1 MSVSADIPAGTA
13 ESTAEPAADG
23 VCVTPHEFLLPGHGQ
38 RARTGVLLVHGMTGT
53 PNEMRLLGRG
63 LNKEGFT
70 VYAVQLAG
78 HCGTVDDLLATR
90 WQDWLASVQAG
101 ADRLRPRVDK
111 LVVAGLSV
119 GAVLALALAEERP
132 EDVAGVCALSTI
144 FRYDGWTI
152 PFYTRFAFL
161 IPWLRRL
168 GIGRYRMFMEQP
180 PYGIKDEQ
188 LRRHIVERMLAG
200 HSAEAGLPGNP
211 WWTIQEMR
219 GLSARVLPRLG
230 QVRAPCLAIHAS
242 HDDVASVSNAQAI
255 ARGVVQAPVELVLL
269 DDSYHMITVDR
280 ERRTVI
286 ARCADFVG
294 RIADGTLA
302 ATANVQIARPSVR
315 ASTAV
320 HSRVDRRRP
329 GSTGE
334 PLSQPGGRP

>member
-1 MSVSADIPAGTA
+1 LSDATATTADI
-13 ESTAEPAADG
+13 SADG
-23 VCVTPHEFLLPGHGQ
+23 VCITPHEFLLPGHGP

-101 ADRLRPRVDK
+101 ADRLRPRVDR

-119 GAVLALALAEERP
+119 GAVLALALALERP
-132 EDVAGVCALSTI
+132 DDVAGVCALSTI

-242 HDDVASVSNAQAI
+242 HDDVASVGNAQAI

-302 ATANVQIARPSVR
+302 VAANSQSGRPPAAASATSRSPADAHPSGH
-315 ASTAV
+315 AGGLLT
-320 HSRVDRRRP
+320 P
-329 GSTGE
+329 
-334 PLSQPGGRP
+334 PGGRP

>member
-1 MSVSADIPAGTA
+1 MNAPLALTA
-13 ESTAEPAADG
+13 AQ
-23 VCVTPHEFLLPGHGQ
+23 VCVTPHEFLLPGSGPQ
-38 RARTGVLLVHGMTGT
+38 ARTGVLLVHGMTGT
-53 PNEMRLLGRG
+53 PNEMRLLARG
-63 LNKEGFT
+63 LNKQGLT

-90 WQDWLASVQAG
+90 WQDWLASAQAG
-101 ADRLRPRVDK
+101 MARLRPHVDR

-119 GAVLALALAEERP
+119 GAVLSLALAEEHP
-132 EDVAGVCALSTI
+132 QDIDGVCALSTI

-161 IPWLRRL
+161 IPLLRQL

-188 LRRHIVERMLAG
+188 LRQQIVKRMLAG

-219 GLSARVLPRLG
+219 RLSARVLPRLH
-230 QVRAPCLAIHAS
+230 QVRAPVLAIHAR
-242 HDDVASVSNAQAI
+242 HDDVASIANAQAI
-255 ARGVVQAPVELVLL
+255 ARGVVHAPVELLLL

-286 ARCADFVG
+286 ARCADF
-294 RIADGTLA
+294 IAA
-302 ATANVQIARPSVR
+302 VSARAPATAAPM
-315 ASTAV
+315 
-320 HSRVDRRRP
+320 
-329 GSTGE
+329 
-334 PLSQPGGRP
+334 SQQPELALG

>member
-1 MSVSADIPAGTA
+1 M
-13 ESTAEPAADG
+13 STAVAG
-23 VCVTPHEFLLPGHGQ
+23 VCVTPNEFLLPGQGPQ
-38 RARTGVLLVHGMTGT
+38 ARTGVLLVHGMTGT
-53 PNEMRLLGRG
+53 PNEMRLLARG
-63 LNKEGFT
+63 LNREGFT

-90 WQDWLASVQAG
+90 WPDWLASVQAG
-101 ADRLRPRVDK
+101 ADRLLPHVDR
-111 LVVAGLSV
+111 LVVGGLSV
-119 GAVLALALAEERP
+119 GAVLALALAQERP
-132 EDVAGVCALSTI
+132 DEVAGVCALSTI

-161 IPWLRRL
+161 IPLLRLL

-188 LRRHIVERMLAG
+188 LRRHIVERMLDG

-219 GLSARVLPRLG
+219 GLSARVLPRLK
-230 QVRAPCLAIHAS
+230 QVRAPCLAIHARN
-242 HDDVASVSNAQAI
+242 DDVASIANAHAI
-255 ARGVVQAPVELVLL
+255 ARGVVHAPVELVLL

-294 RIADGTLA
+294 RIAAGGQAVALRA
-302 ATANVQIARPSVR
+302 R
-315 ASTAV
+315 ASQALV
-320 HSRVDRRRP
+320 H
-329 GSTGE
+329 G
-334 PLSQPGGRP
+334 